1 MSLLSLRQVFEQNK
15 SGIISIREL
24 DKHSRSRML
33 ISEVAKQ
40 YGYTPYYTRNSHKVN
55 YYAHHTYIAKHS

>member
-1 MSLLSLRQVFEQNK
+1 MSLTSLKQVFERDK

-33 ISEVAKQ
+33 IFEVAKQ
-40 YGYTPYYTRNSHKVN
+40 YGYTPYYTRNSYKVN
-55 YYAHHTYIAKHS
+55 YYAHHTYITKHS